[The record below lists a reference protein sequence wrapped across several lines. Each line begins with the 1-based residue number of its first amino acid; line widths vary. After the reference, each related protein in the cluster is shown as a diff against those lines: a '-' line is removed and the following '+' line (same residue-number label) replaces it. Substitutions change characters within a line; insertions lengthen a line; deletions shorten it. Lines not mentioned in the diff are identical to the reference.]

1 MSDRTPSQA
10 TPDFR
15 LRMVRGP
22 MSVSRV
28 EKARHPRHTIRRLV
42 PYLGSH
48 RWLLSG
54 VIFLILL
61 STLCGL
67 MAPIL
72 IGKAIDDVIQTRS
85 LQSLPRLALFMLGI
99 FLGGNLAEAASG
111 WLMASVSQRALQK
124 LRRDLFEH
132 LQSLPL
138 RFFDSHTVGEVMS
151 RMTNDVD
158 AINQA
163 VSQNIVSLLASSL
176 SLVGILIAM
185 FVLNVWLALAAVVVV
200 PLMFWFTD
208 FIARYTRKGFREL
221 QSSLGKLNGV
231 MEETI
236 SGLRVVKAFR
246 RNESVLES
254 FRQNNQAVY
263 QAAVVANSYALLL
276 MPLTNQLG
284 NLFVIA
290 IAGLGG
296 WLALQQLVSVGMIA
310 TFITYARNFINP
322 LRQLANLYNAI
333 QAALA
338 GAERVFEVLDIPAEE
353 IHSAGNLQLDKVRGE
368 VTFRDVSFGYVPT
381 KRVIKHFTLEAK
393 PGQTIALVG
402 PTGAGKTTLVNLLS
416 RFYEIDEGC
425 ICLDGQDLREI
436 PVTDL
441 RRQLGIVL
449 QDTYLF
455 STSVMENIR
464 YGRLEASD
472 DEVIQ
477 AAVMAEADHFIRRLP
492 QGYQTILSERAGN
505 LSQGQRQMI
514 AIARAILADPAI
526 LILDEATSSVD
537 TRTEARIQQALR
549 RLMQG
554 RTSFVIAHRLR
565 TIRDADLV
573 VVIRDGEIVEMGR
586 HPELLRQRGFY
597 HHLYLSQFKGEA
609 I

>member
-1 MSDRTPSQA
+1 MSERSSSQ
-10 TPDFR
+10 TNPHFR
-15 LRMVRGP
+15 LQMVRGP

-28 EKARHPRHTIRRLV
+28 ERARDPRHTIRRLA

-48 RWLLSG
+48 RWLLGG
-54 VIFLILL
+54 VIFLILI

-67 MAPIL
+67 FAPIL
-72 IGKAIDDVIQTRS
+72 IGTTIDEVIQTRS
-85 LQSLPRLALFMLGI
+85 LQSLPRMALFMLVF
-99 FLGGNLAEAASG
+99 FLGGNLAEVASG
-111 WLMASVSQRALQK
+111 WLMASFSQRALQK

-132 LQSLPL
+132 LQNLPL
-138 RFFDSHTVGEVMS
+138 SFFDSHTVGEVMS

-163 VSQNIVSLLASSL
+163 VSQNIISLLASTL
-176 SLVGILIAM
+176 SLAGILIAM
-185 FVLNVWLALAAVVVV
+185 FILNVWLALAAVVVV

-231 MEETI
+231 MEEAI
-236 SGLRVVKAFR
+236 SGLRVIKAFR
-246 RNESVLES
+246 RNESVLHS

-263 QAAVVANSYALLL
+263 QAAVAANSYALLL

-296 WLALQQLVSVGMIA
+296 WLALHQLVSVGMIA

-322 LRQLANLYNAI
+322 LRQMANMYNAI

-338 GAERVFEVLDIPAEE
+338 GAERVFEVIDIPPEE
-353 IHSAGNLQLDKVRGE
+353 AQSNGNVCLDKLRGE
-368 VTFRDVSFGYVPT
+368 VTFRNVSFGYYPN
-381 KRVIKHFTLEAK
+381 KRVIKNFTLEAK
-393 PGQTIALVG
+393 AGQTIALVG

-436 PVTDL
+436 PKQDL
-441 RRQLGIVL
+441 RHHLGIVL

-455 STSVMENIR
+455 SLSVMENIR
-464 YGRLEASD
+464 YGRLDASD
-472 DEVIQ
+472 DEVIR

-492 QGYQTILSERAGN
+492 QGYQTLLSERAGN

-573 VVIRDGEIVEMGR
+573 VVIHNGEIVEMGK
-586 HPELLRQRGFY
+586 HHELLSRRGFY
-597 HHLYLSQFKGEA
+597 HHLYLSQLKVR
-609 I
+609 